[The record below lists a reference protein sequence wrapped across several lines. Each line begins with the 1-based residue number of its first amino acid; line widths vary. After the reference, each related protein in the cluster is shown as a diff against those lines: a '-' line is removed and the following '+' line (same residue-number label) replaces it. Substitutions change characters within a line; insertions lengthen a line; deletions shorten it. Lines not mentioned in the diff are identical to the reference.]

1 MNVNIDYLAAKYN
14 NQINIGFVDCV
25 VEKEI
30 CDSYSISTFPTIKYI
45 VGDVIH
51 DYYGRN
57 SLRSLIEL
65 SDALICIFE
74 SKVAVV
80 YV

>member
-25 VEKEI
+25 EEKEI
-30 CDSYSISTFPTIKYI
+30 CDSYSISAYPTIKYI
-45 VGDVIH
+45 VGNVIH
-51 DYYGRN
+51 DYYGRI

-65 SDALICIFE
+65 SDALICIF
-74 SKVAVV
+74 
-80 YV
+80 